1 MHGGRDRRPLLSEQS
16 QLLGRHRSNVA
27 ELRHALKG
35 RSTHHLHASTNQATK
50 IPDALL
56 SNLVCPKLFVGNF
69 LGSPTKSMTGRHCWF
84 GAYQQPLFYFAL
96 SNDKATK
103 VEPSLSRAKSELWS
117 MDWDRI
123 GDETISWLTSA

>member
-1 MHGGRDRRPLLSEQS
+1 
-16 QLLGRHRSNVA
+16 
-27 ELRHALKG
+27 
-35 RSTHHLHASTNQATK
+35 
-50 IPDALL
+50 
-56 SNLVCPKLFVGNF
+56 
-69 LGSPTKSMTGRHCWF
+69 MTGRRCWF

-117 MDWDRI
+117 MDWGRI